1 MLTDKKKRQE
11 YDLYGEMGANGVPPG
26 GQPGGAGGYNPFQ
39 EFQSESTPGGF
50 TFRTSSF
57 GGFEDFFG
65 SAGGRGGMPGRRGAA
80 GGEDMSDILSQM
92 MGQFF
97 GGGAAG
103 GGGGFSSGFPG
114 GGAGGFGGNTGFEG
128 FGGRAQRQ
136 QPQRAGRKSSPSSSQ
151 RGSGFTEPTQSSQ
164 YPNKKKSSTASSV
177 NDPIQI
183 KVNVTLEELY
193 SGKTSK
199 LKVKDKII
207 RNQIEKVPIE
217 KIFEVKILPGSAD
230 GQEYAF
236 PSSNDFPKKV
246 VFQLQTKSHKTFERQ
261 GNNLHWHCKLKKSEY
276 QKGAKIKI
284 PLLDGNTLLVQTKEY
299 PEIKPGANVP
309 FKGYGMPIP
318 GGNGKKGDLIIHF
331 ES

>member
-1 MLTDKKKRQE
+1 
-11 YDLYGEMGANGVPPG
+11 MGANGVPPG

-65 SAGGRGGMPGRRGAA
+65 SGGGRGGMPGRRGAA

-97 GGGAAG
+97 GGGAGG

-136 QPQRAGRKSSPSSSQ
+136 QPQKTGRRSSPSSSQ
-151 RGSGFTEPTQSSQ
+151 RGTGFSEPTQSSQ
-164 YPNKKKSSTASSV
+164 YPNKKKPSTSSV

-199 LKVKDKII
+199 LKVKDKVI

-217 KIFEVKILPGSAD
+217 KIFEVKILPGSTD
-230 GQEYAF
+230 GQEYSF
-236 PSSNDFPKKV
+236 PSSSDFPKKV
-246 VFQLQTKSHKTFERQ
+246 VFQLQTKPHKTFERQ